1 MARPSESLPAAIGPP
16 EAKTV
21 GTSTRS
27 APMSMP
33 GTILSQLGM
42 QRSASSWWA
51 FITVSTESAIS
62 SREGRL

>member
-1 MARPSESLPAAIGPP
+1 M
-16 EAKTV
+16 

-42 QRSASSWWA
+42 QTMASRAWA
-51 FITVSTESAIS
+51 FIIVSTESAMS